1 MHFDALLVDLDGTVW
16 RGHDPIPGAR
26 EGLDI
31 LRDSG
36 IPVVYVTN
44 NTALRRQEVLDRLDA
59 AGLPASLGPIVTAGW
74 ATARF
79 LAEYHPDDSVHV
91 MGDDALRLDIEDA
104 GLEIVETGPAD
115 VVVAGHDEAVSYRRL
130 TTTLRSFRE
139 DTTLIAPNRDRVYP
153 SEDGPIPGAGAS
165 VGAVE
170 GMTGQDALV
179 VGKPETRLADVAT
192 NAVDAPTTK
201 TLIVGDNID
210 TDILMGERAGMTTAL
225 VLTGVSTRAAAES
238 APVQP
243 DYILESLADIHEL
256 L

>member
-1 MHFDALLVDLDGTVW
+1 MQFDAVFVDLDGTVW
-16 RGHDPIPGAR
+16 RGHEPIPGVERGLEAIR
-26 EGLDI
+26 ESGL
-31 LRDSG
+31 
-36 IPVVYVTN
+36 PVVFITN
-44 NTALRRQEVLDRLDA
+44 NTGVRRQEFRSRMEN
-59 AGLPASLGPIVTAGW
+59 AGLPSDLGPIVTAGW

-79 LAEYHPDDSVHV
+79 LAEYHTDDSVFV
-91 MGDDALRLDIEDA
+91 MGGDALRRDIEDA
-104 GLEIVETGPAD
+104 GLDVVDSGSAN
-115 VVVAGHDEAVSYRRL
+115 VVVAAHDEDITYGKL
-130 TTTLRSFRE
+130 TTVLRAFGP

-153 SEDGPIPGAGAS
+153 SEDGPVPGAGAS

-179 VGKPETRLADVAT
+179 VGKPETRLADVAAET
-192 NAVDAPTTK
+192 VDVTTK
-201 TLIVGDNID
+201 NSLIVGDNLE

-243 DYILESLADIHEL
+243 DHVLDSLADVATL